1 MNNKWITLKT
11 FIPQNRL
18 IDVAL
23 KHCFEVT
30 LPDFEQ
36 IINYDF
42 GQLEGELLNDI
53 SFFHWMT
60 FFFLGSQTK
69 LV

>member
-23 KHCFEVT
+23 KHCLDVT

-36 IINYDF
+36 IINSDF
-42 GQLEGELLNDI
+42 GQSEGEWLNDI
-53 SFFHWMT
+53 YFFQGV
-60 FFFLGSQTK
+60 FGII
-69 LV
+69 VV